1 VIRRAARLEAIVAAK
16 RELHPELARPL
27 TWTRLRAV
35 CRREGVH
42 LCCVPLPKEQPA
54 ELVPFLGRW
63 SILVS
68 DECAPRERVKLAAH
82 ELGHLWAHHD
92 PHHERWELVYQ
103 IDSPAPGG
111 ALEREADGIAMLLL
125 EGLATFPPRPRRAT
139 ATAIAA
145 IERLVDPYSDRAPTI
160 TCIGRRQPKYG
171 GAKLTESRL
180 SQALRMARRVP
191 STRYPISPY
200 RSKVGS

>member
-27 TWTRLRAV
+27 TWARFRAV

-54 ELVPFLGRW
+54 QLVPFFGRW

-68 DECAPRERVKLAAH
+68 DEIAPRERVKLAAH

-92 PHHERWELVYQ
+92 PQHERWEIVYQ
-103 IDSPAPGG
+103 IESPCT
-111 ALEREADGIAMLLL
+111 R
-125 EGLATFPPRPRRAT
+125 RRA
-139 ATAIAA
+139 
-145 IERLVDPYSDRAPTI
+145 
-160 TCIGRRQPKYG
+160 
-171 GAKLTESRL
+171 GA
-180 SQALRMARRVP
+180 
-191 STRYPISPY
+191 
-200 RSKVGS
+200 

>member
-16 RELHPELARPL
+16 REVHPELARPL

-54 ELVPFLGRW
+54 QLVPFFGRW
-63 SILVS
+63 SIVVS
-68 DECAPRERVKLAAH
+68 DEIAPRERVKLAAH

-103 IDSPAPGG
+103 IESPAPGG
-111 ALEREADGIAMLLL
+111 TQEREADGIAMLLL
-125 EGLATFPPRPRRAT
+125 DGITTFPTRPRRVPAV
-139 ATAIAA
+139 AFAA
-145 IERLVDPYSDRAPTI
+145 LTQLVDPYSDHAPATASV
-160 TCIGRRQPKYG
+160 GRRPPKYG
-171 GAKLTESRL
+171 GRHLPESRL
-180 SQALRMARRVP
+180 SQAIRVAK
-191 STRYPISPY
+191 
-200 RSKVGS
+200 RSAWKGPAFRSAIA